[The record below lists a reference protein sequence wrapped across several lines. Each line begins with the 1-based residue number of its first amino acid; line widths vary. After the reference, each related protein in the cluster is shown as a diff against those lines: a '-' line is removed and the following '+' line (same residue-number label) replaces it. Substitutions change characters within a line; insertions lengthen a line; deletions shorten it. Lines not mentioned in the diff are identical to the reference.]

1 MPAAHTAGRYA
12 RFRVLA
18 RFTPTRSYGSA
29 SDSMS
34 GVESTRERRPPLA
47 RETRLL
53 LMTILVSLAA
63 LWVLARIRFAERPV
77 TPNPITPVL
86 TQLAPPPVFEQLSSA
101 VFQVESRLS
110 PLLMGI
116 EVRRRASAGEQG
128 PDVIPALRLDGDI
141 AVALLNQSGSADDA
155 DLVSGVKVIAMDP
168 TTGLAVLGVPVGE
181 PSAEP
186 FAAPVP
192 WSPRRPEY
200 PRFLVAGEISSGSVS
215 VRPVFVGGLQEIA
228 SPVWSE
234 TIWVMPASTG
244 LIPGTFVFTTDGAF
258 AGLVA
263 SEGGRPTLVP
273 GEVVK
278 NTVDR
283 LRLEGPRNYGQLGI
297 EAQPLTPALASNTG
311 AQAGVVLTWVDPQ
324 GPAAGQL
331 NVTDVI
337 VAVGD
342 EPLSTYEQWRARTA
356 RLTVGESIVLSVRR
370 GGQVQTVTIAA
381 HPVSAPTEPRPLGL
395 TTRTIQR
402 VGVEVLRVAPASAAA
417 LAGIEPG
424 DVITSIGDR
433 KAPTSEEARR
443 VFEATS
449 DDGSVLVAITR
460 GASHHVLLLK
470 KP

>member
-1 MPAAHTAGRYA
+1 MVAW
-12 RFRVLA
+12 
-18 RFTPTRSYGSA
+18 
-29 SDSMS
+29 DSMS
-34 GVESTRERRPPLA
+34 EVELTRERRPPLS

-116 EVRRRASAGEQG
+116 DVRRSASAGDPG
-128 PDVIPALRLDGDI
+128 PDVVPALRMDSDI
-141 AVALLNQSGSADDA
+141 AVAMLDQSESSDGT
-155 DLVSGVKVIAMDP
+155 DLGSGVTVIALDP
-168 TTGLAVLGVPVGE
+168 TTGLAVLRVPVGDS
-181 PSAEP
+181 PAEP
-186 FAAPVP
+186 FSAPVM
-192 WSPRRPEY
+192 WLPRRPES
-200 PRFLVAGEISSGSVS
+200 PRFLVAGEVSSGSIS
-215 VRPVFVGGLQEIA
+215 VRPVFVGGLQAIA
-228 SPVWSE
+228 SPLWSE
-234 TIWVMPASTG
+234 TVWAMPARTD
-244 LIPGTFVFTTDGAF
+244 LIPGTFVFTIDGAF

-263 SEGGRPTLVP
+263 SAGGRPTLVP

-283 LRLEGPRNYGQLGI
+283 LRLEGRRDYGQLGMKV
-297 EAQPLTPALASNTG
+297 QPLTPGLASSTG
-311 AQAGVVLTWVDPQ
+311 AHAGVVLTWVDPQ

-331 NVTDVI
+331 KATDVI

-342 EPLSTYEQWRARTA
+342 EPLSTFEQWRARTT
-356 RLTVGESIVLSVRR
+356 RLMIGEPIVLSVRR
-370 GGQVQTVTIAA
+370 GGQVQTVTLTAG
-381 HPVSAPTEPRPLGL
+381 PVSAPAEPRLLGL
-395 TTRTIQR
+395 TMRTVPR

-417 LAGIEPG
+417 LARIEPG

-433 KAPTSEEARR
+433 QAPTSEEVRR
-443 VFEATS
+443 VFAATS
-449 DDGSVLVAITR
+449 DDRSVLVAITR